1 MGTLSAKN
9 GKEFE
14 FMDKLSGLLPA
25 ILVILFASTAVAQ
38 TSQLVEA
45 AKKEGGKVIVYTSME
60 TFTADALK
68 KAFEAKTGLQMEYW
82 RGSSTEVMDR
92 SLSEHRVGKPIFDVL
107 ATTGDHMHLMSKQ
120 GAFAKY
126 ESPSLKGFAKD
137 AIDPTL
143 GARYRNVLYG
153 VIYNKNAVKAA
164 EAPKTLEDVVKPEY
178 RGKLVMPHP
187 VNHTL
192 TVQWLASLDRIMSKE
207 RAAKFIKDL
216 AAAKPIFVESIVP
229 AADRVGTGET
239 PVGITFVRFVLTYN
253 KQGANLDYVRDYN
266 MLGDGQY
273 ISLGAKAP
281 RPNAGKAFIDFF
293 LDEESMKIQAA
304 TGEFVNRRGV
314 HPPLPDADKIKFV
327 QMYQFGKEDY
337 ENKKKEYQKIFLQ

>member
-1 MGTLSAKN
+1 MSKILTLLLGSFLIFVAPSAFGQT
-9 GKEFE
+9 GK
-14 FMDKLSGLLPA
+14 
-25 ILVILFASTAVAQ
+25 
-38 TSQLVEA
+38 LVEA
-45 AKKEGGKVIVYTSME
+45 AKKDGGKVIVYTSME

-68 KAFEAKTGLQMEYW
+68 KAFESKTGLQMEYW

-92 SLSEHRVGKPIFDVL
+92 ALSEHRVGKPIFDVV
-107 ATTGDHMHLMSKQ
+107 ATTGDHMHLMAKE
-120 GAFAKY
+120 GAFVKY

-137 AIDPTL
+137 AVDAAL

-153 VIYNKNAVKAA
+153 VIYNKAGIKAS

-178 RGKLVMPHP
+178 KGKLVMPHP

-192 TVQWLASLDRIMSKE
+192 TTQWLASLDKIMSKE
-207 RAAKFIKDL
+207 RAAKFIRDL

-239 PVGITFVRFVLTYN
+239 PIGITFVRFVLTYN

-293 LDEESMKIQAA
+293 LDDESMKIQAN
-304 TGEFVNRRGV
+304 TGEFVNRKGIY
-314 HPPLPDADKIKFV
+314 PPLADADKIKFV

-337 ENKKKEYQKIFLQ
+337 EKKKKEYQKIFLQ